1 MIAFPGMSCLFIA
14 SESQD
19 SPLPGDDFF
28 KGIVFDFSA
37 CMDVFNWGIIGPG
50 NVATEFANDL
60 KLIAAIPQQL
70 KAVLSHTVES
80 GESFSK
86 KFPVENI
93 FTDLNKFLGAGLD
106 AVYIATPHTLHH
118 KYALACLKHKIPVL
132 CEKPITIN
140 KQQLE
145 ELIKTARDNNVFLM
159 EALWTRF
166 LPSIRKVLDLLQEDK
181 IGKIISVRANMSY
194 RAPHDKNN
202 RYFNPD
208 LGGGSLLDL
217 GIYPVFLATLLLG
230 EPVSIKA
237 SAVVSEEGVDQA
249 CSILINYEND
259 QYAILESS
267 LITQTEMEAEIAGEK
282 GRIKIL
288 SPWTETPSGILLEIY
303 DEVKTELPC
312 KWEGRGFQFEIAEVV
327 QCIGQK
333 RIESPHMPHSLSM
346 QIMQIMDEARRQV
359 NVKYKK
365 YE

>member
-1 MIAFPGMSCLFIA
+1 
-14 SESQD
+14 
-19 SPLPGDDFF
+19 
-28 KGIVFDFSA
+28 
-37 CMDVFNWGIIGPG
+37 MDQFNWGIIGPG
-50 NVATEFANDL
+50 NVAIEFANDL

-70 KAVLSHTVES
+70 KAVLSHTAEG
-80 GESFSK
+80 GEQFSK

-106 AVYIATPHTLHH
+106 AVYIATPHTFHH
-118 KYALACLKHKIPVL
+118 QYAMACLRHKIAVL

-140 KQQLE
+140 TAQLGD
-145 ELIKTARDNNVFLM
+145 LIKLAQDNNVFLM
-159 EALWTRF
+159 EGLWTRF
-166 LPSIRKVLDLLQEDK
+166 LPSIRKVLELLQEDK
-181 IGKIISVRANMSY
+181 IGKIISVRANMHY
-194 RAPHDKNN
+194 RAPQDKNN

-230 EPVSIKA
+230 EPHSIKTTA
-237 SAVVSEEGVDQA
+237 IVSEEGVDQA
-249 CSILINYEND
+249 CSILMNYDND
-259 QYAILESS
+259 QYAVLESS
-267 LITQTEMEAEIAGEK
+267 LITQRELEAEIAGEK

-303 DEVKTELPC
+303 DDVKTEFPC

-333 RIESPHMPHSLSM
+333 RIESPHMPHSLSR
-346 QIMQIMDEARRQV
+346 QIMKIMDEARRQM

-365 YE
+365 FE